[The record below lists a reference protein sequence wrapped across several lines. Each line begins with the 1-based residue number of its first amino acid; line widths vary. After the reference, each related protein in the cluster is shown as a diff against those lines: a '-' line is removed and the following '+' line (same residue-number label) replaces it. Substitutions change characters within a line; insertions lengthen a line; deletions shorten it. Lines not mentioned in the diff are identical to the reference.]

1 MATAPFLDCLCKL
14 LTDDQSVYT
23 DILVKENEGIRY
35 LAPVGWVDLGV
46 EIDMEEVIDFCLELS
61 QLKTK
66 EKLYEAVASEGA
78 LNISCTIQGQRAR
91 VDISLSTTNP
101 TSQIVDDSTPIIQ
114 VGRSS
119 LELTIRKG
127 SVIPSLTDLEFPPS
141 FIKALTKRSGL
152 ILITGQAGSGK
163 TTTSAAILRHINETM
178 QSHIICIG
186 DPIEF
191 FIENESSVF
200 SYKELGKD
208 APSFELAVYN
218 AYRQR
223 ADVICISELRDRETT
238 KQALSVSYSA
248 LVIATIHSPTAE
260 EGLERIINF
269 FPSEEQM
276 IYRTL
281 QSSINFVVSQALLP
295 TIDNQNFKMAFEL
308 ISGTNEVLQSSLR
321 AGKGFSSLRTV
332 MHELTDI
339 ALKGQPRPAD
349 REKDFRGLLPM
360 NVALVKSVLAKK
372 VSAEHAR
379 RVSPDQK
386 QFDNFVYPKQVKN

>member
-1 MATAPFLDCLCKL
+1 MATVPFLECLCKL
-14 LTDDQSVYT
+14 LTDNQSVYT

-46 EIDMEEVIDFCLELS
+46 EIDMDEVVEFCLQLS
-61 QLKTK
+61 QLKSK

-101 TSQIVDDSTPIIQ
+101 SSQIVDDSETVIQ

-119 LELTIRKG
+119 IELTIRKG

-141 FIKALTKRSGL
+141 FIKALSKRSGL

-200 SYKELGKD
+200 SFKELGKD
-208 APSFELAVYN
+208 APSFEVAVHN

-295 TIDNQNFKMAFEL
+295 TSDSQNFKMAFEL
-308 ISGTNEVLQSSLR
+308 ISGTNEVLQSSLK
-321 AGKGFSSLRTV
+321 AGKGFTPLRDV

-339 ALKGQPRPAD
+339 ALKGLPRPPD
-349 REKDFRGLLPM
+349 KEKDFRGLLPM
-360 NVALVKSVLAKK
+360 NVALVKAVQANKI
-372 VSAEHAR
+372 SAEHAR

-386 QFDNFVYPKQVKN
+386 QFDSFVFPKTIKN